1 MGTLSSLTGGSGGGG
16 GDPTAKFQASA
27 TVANGD
33 LVVLNDNGTV
43 APVTFSSVASNLSI
57 SDAQTNV
64 GGSGSRWSNGSQFFF
79 YNATNNQYI
88 NSFSTNSTSAE
99 LKYSSFNSSTGAF
112 TTGNIYT
119 QANIYGNMMAQDYS
133 TTDNFYFAYRNSSG
147 NMMIRPIVYNSSYQ
161 HYYYGSEYGIGGS
174 SSVSSQCVYC
184 GVNDDGTVI
193 VAGRNN
199 QSKLGVGSFTSNG
212 NNSTT
217 GSSNYYITNNADPA
231 SHTIGNSKFHGA
243 HCGGDV
249 HAIVHENNTVG
260 GSNISIT
267 PISANASGVSFGGSF
282 NSGLSYAGDYVDV
295 CYDPVGNVGIV
306 CGGQGI
312 KGFTVDKTALTVTFF
327 SVSSTLTIAASA
339 GVGFNRTAKLFAIS
353 GGTAASG
360 MHRKIDLFTLTSS
373 GTQGTITT
381 VELDPSVTSGTGY
394 AMEYTG
400 LHNFQGL
407 AQMGVTYNSSADNN
421 QYITSFQPAYNATN
435 MGNYFGEAKE
445 AIASGSTGSVAILN
459 RTKDISGSSFS
470 EGQKLFANPSGT
482 ALATSGTLRVGH
494 ATDTDTILVLGDPS

>member
-16 GDPTAKFQASA
+16 GDPTGKFQASA

-33 LVVLNDNGTV
+33 LVVLNNNGTV
-43 APVTFSSVASNLSI
+43 APVTFSSVNSNLSI

-64 GGSGSRWSNGSQFFF
+64 GGSGTRWSNGSQFFF

-88 NSFSTNSTSAE
+88 NSFSSTGNAAE

-133 TTDNFYFAYRNSSG
+133 TTENFYFAYRNTSG
-147 NMMIRPIVYNSSYQ
+147 NMMVRPIIYNSGYG
-161 HYYYGSEYGIGGS
+161 HYYYGSEYGIGGNQ
-174 SSVSSQCVYC
+174 SVSSQCVYC

-193 VAGRNN
+193 VAGRTST
-199 QSKLGVGSFTSNG
+199 SKIGVGSFTSNG
-212 NNSTT
+212 NNQASGTV
-217 GSSNYYITNNADPA
+217 NYTITNNADPA
-231 SHTIGNSKFHGA
+231 SYNIGNSKFHGA

-249 HAIVHENNTVG
+249 HAIVHENTTVG

-267 PISANASGVSFGGSF
+267 AISANASGVSFGTTTA
-282 NSGLSYAGDYVDV
+282 SGLTFAGDYVDV

-306 CGGQGI
+306 LGGQGI
-312 KGFTVDKTALTVTFF
+312 KGFTVDKTSLAVTFF
-327 SVSSTLTIAASA
+327 SVSTTVTVATSG
-339 GVGFNRTAKLFAIS
+339 GVGFNRTAKLFAVNA
-353 GGTAASG
+353 GTAASG
-360 MHRKIDLFTLTSS
+360 LHRKIDLFTLTSN

-381 VELDPSVTSGTGY
+381 VELDPSSTSGSGL
-394 AMEYTG
+394 AFEYTG

-407 AQMGVTYNSSADNN
+407 AQMGITYNSNQDNN

-435 MGNYFGEAKE
+435 MGDYFGEAKE

-459 RTKDISGSSFS
+459 RTKDISGSSFN